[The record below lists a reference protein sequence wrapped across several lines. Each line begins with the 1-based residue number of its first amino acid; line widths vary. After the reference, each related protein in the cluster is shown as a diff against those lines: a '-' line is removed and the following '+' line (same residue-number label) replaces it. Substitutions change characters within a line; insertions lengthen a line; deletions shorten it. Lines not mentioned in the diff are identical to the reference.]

1 MLDNGYKYGML
12 STYNS
17 TRFLSARDRDHVEI
31 SEVVMADAKDV
42 TLRRA
47 FAYWLVLCTGPG
59 GLLEYGTVERGTKKR
74 ARREFLEEEKCTTEN
89 APTVIGFPSSSST
102 HLPQSDTVLQSSGI
116 ANELHQFIHDH
127 FVDWSELE
135 IQECL
140 GDLKLA
146 LKLFGVGKHGIEAFE
161 REIRAYAYAL
171 LNSSKVSQGVRTRF
185 ALGHDLPDLE
195 SWSQEQREDAL
206 EALRS
211 VLGVGL
217 IQNDVRDC
225 NFVHIDFEDSSIIL
239 DSSSSR

>member
-1 MLDNGYKYGML
+1 MSNNAGE
-12 STYNS
+12 
-17 TRFLSARDRDHVEI
+17 TRRLLPVNVDIFVKLLGSHV
-31 SEVVMADAKDV
+31 A
-42 TLRRA
+42 LA
-47 FAYWLVLCTGPG
+47 F
-59 GLLEYGTVERGTKKR
+59 R
-74 ARREFLEEEKCTTEN
+74 
-89 APTVIGFPSSSST
+89 
-102 HLPQSDTVLQSSGI
+102 
-116 ANELHQFIHDH
+116 
-127 FVDWSELE
+127 
-135 IQECL
+135 
-140 GDLKLA
+140 
-146 LKLFGVGKHGIEAFE
+146 VGKHGIEAFE